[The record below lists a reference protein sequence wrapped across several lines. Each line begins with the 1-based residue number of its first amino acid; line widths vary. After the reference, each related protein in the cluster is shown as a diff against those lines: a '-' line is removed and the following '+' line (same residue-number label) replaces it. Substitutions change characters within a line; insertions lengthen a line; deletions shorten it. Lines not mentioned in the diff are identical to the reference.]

1 MCVAGAGTER
11 LVCALV
17 DRQVSGRLGNTPLSD
32 MRQFTPSLRALA
44 RQMINK
50 APGRENVSV
59 QSGLTAQAKSNGERQ
74 KQEVSSDEKMKKNTG
89 R

>member
-1 MCVAGAGTER
+1 MCVAGAVREH
-11 LVCALV
+11 LVCASV
-17 DRQVSGRLGNTPLSD
+17 DQQVSGRLGNTPLSD

-44 RQMINK
+44 RQMKNK

-59 QSGLTAQAKSNGERQ
+59 QSGLTAQPKRNGERQ
-74 KQEVSSDEKMKKNTG
+74 KQEVSGDEKMKKNTG